1 MKYIPH
7 IFLYLKEKENILKE
21 EKVIVIALQ
30 YVVFLIF
37 FFVKVG
43 VKNQKHVNQTL
54 YPNQSLSNIESE

>member
-1 MKYIPH
+1 MKYIPQ
-7 IFLYLKEKENILKE
+7 ILLYLKEKENILKE
-21 EKVIVIALQ
+21 EKVIVIAHQ

-43 VKNQKHVNQTL
+43 VKKQKHVNQTL